1 MDLVATLLNVIK
13 VALIG
18 MFVLTVLVFVHELG
32 HFWVAKLCGMKV
44 DAFAVMMGGV
54 RKTKLDSYLAKPL
67 APALYPWL
75 AGLAASMMILVG
87 VVMNNQAV
95 FLTGLGLAA
104 VPIPLWV
111 VTRLQALYQLNR
123 NQGVVTM
130 VKAWVGA
137 LIILAVATRFQGVT
151 AQLVFS
157 LLLAGS
163 LVGMMIVYYIPVSNK
178 AEDTK
183 MGEGRLTL
191 AAPNDVPKEVPVR
204 FRPVAS
210 VQRGETEFSLLL
222 LPLGGFAAIT
232 GMHPKDDGSEVNV
245 PFGFYSKTPFKRLL
259 TLFAGPF
266 FSIAFGIIVLTSVT
280 LIQGVHDYSTTTVSK
295 VSENSAA
302 GVAGIKVGD
311 EIVAVNG
318 KKVSRLTEMSKV
330 IRYSYNKQF
339 FFNVPK
345 PVLVN
350 VVRKGEPMQFVV
362 LPDIDEEPT
371 PVLDDKGEPTEE
383 KAFQARLGV
392 NGTPVMKK
400 AGFGEALADAALKPV
415 ELVQSLAS
423 IVVKPANAKESI
435 GGPKALADAT
445 STASNEGFFTVLR
458 LAALL
463 SISLGVMNLL
473 PIPPLDGGQMVV
485 AFIEMLRGGKRL
497 SLNVQQTVS
506 NVGAMLVVLLMIS
519 AITLDVGRTAANAKE
534 AKKPTPQKGQIKS
547 PTPVEK

>member
-210 VQRGETEFSLLL
+210 VQKGETEFSLLL

-232 GMHPKDDGSEVNV
+232 GMHPKEDGSETKV
-245 PFGFYSKTPFKRLL
+245 PFGFYSKSPFKRLL

-266 FSIAFGIIVLTSVT
+266 FSIAFGIIVLTSVI
-280 LIQGVHDYSTTTVSK
+280 LIQGVADYASTK
-295 VSENSAA
+295 VSEVSEDKAA
-302 GVAGIKVGD
+302 LAAGIKVDD

-318 KKVSRLTEMSKV
+318 QKVSRISEMSKI
-330 IRYSYNKQF
+330 IRYSYDKTENGNIAKAVSVDIIRNGQPLNF
-339 FFNVPK
+339 I
-345 PVLVN
+345 
-350 VVRKGEPMQFVV
+350 V

-371 PVLDDKGEPTEE
+371 PVFDDKGEPTEE
-383 KAFQARLGV
+383 KAIQARLGV
-392 NGTPVMKK
+392 LGTPVMKK
-400 AGFGEALADAALKPV
+400 VGFGEALAIAAIKPV

-534 AKKPTPQKGQIKS
+534 AKKPTPQKGQIKP